1 MQLTQF
7 MVIVAFTHLRCEA
20 QSVSTWYVDQ
30 SMNNIEGECKNK
42 LLDELQD
49 KCLKTSGGSRLAEFR
64 GCTFVCEK
72 IYTESGNPENVKV
85 TKTLRL
91 RNDIPCGPEGQ
102 TCQNGKC
109 VKKCEVDFV
118 S

>member
-49 KCLKTSGGSRLAEFR
+49 KCLKTSGGSRVYKTNRAFVSLIKVKGVRPEIALSDHVVTLNHVTVRTRRAE
-64 GCTFVCEK
+64 
-72 IYTESGNPENVKV
+72 
-85 TKTLRL
+85 
-91 RNDIPCGPEGQ
+91 